1 MQTPLRHAT
10 VAVLIVAAILLLAAC
25 HSRNGGSKRT
35 AFNKKQTE
43 LLDLYHIA
51 DSIYYK
57 EGRIDTAAFAQF
69 IRSAVP
75 YAEAHPNDT
84 IAPEMLYRAGIG
96 SMILAKAANSP
107 EETAQWAKEA
117 IRIFRTFQDTYPD
130 HEQTRMCYYQRGI
143 VYDDILEDHRSA
155 EEEFRDFIHLYPD
168 DPIAPQLEQY
178 LKIMGKSEAEIEAAL
193 NIR

>member
-1 MQTPLRHAT
+1 MQTPLRQT
-10 VAVLIVAAILLLAAC
+10 PILLLAAILLLAGC
-25 HSRNGGSKRT
+25 HSRNGGGKHA
-35 AFNKKQTE
+35 AFNKRQRSLLELYQT
-43 LLDLYHIA
+43 A

-69 IRSAVP
+69 IRSAIP
-75 YAEAHPNDT
+75 YSAAHPHDT

-96 SMILAKAANSP
+96 SMILAKAATTP

-117 IRIFRTFQDTYPD
+117 LSIFRSFQETYPD
-130 HEQTRMCYYQRGI
+130 HEQARMCYYQRGI
-143 VYDDILEDHRSA
+143 VYDDILQDHRSA

-168 DPIAPQLEQY
+168 DPLTPQLKQY
-178 LKIMGKSEAEIEAAL
+178 LSLMGKSEKEIEQAL

>member
-1 MQTPLRHAT
+1 MQAPLKQ
-10 VAVLIVAAILLLAAC
+10 IPILLLAAILMLAGC
-25 HSRNGGSKRT
+25 HSRTGGGKHN
-35 AFNKKQTE
+35 AFNKRQRSLLELYQT
-43 LLDLYHIA
+43 A

-57 EGRIDTAAFAQF
+57 EGRIDTVAFGQF

-75 YAEAHPNDT
+75 YAAAHPHDT

-96 SMILAKAANSP
+96 SMILAKAATTP

-117 IRIFRTFQDTYPD
+117 LSIFRTFQETYPD
-130 HEQTRMCYYQRGI
+130 HEQARMCYYQQGI
-143 VYDDILEDHRSA
+143 VYDDILQDHRSA

-168 DPIAPQLEQY
+168 DPLAPQLKQY
-178 LKIMGKSEAEIEAAL
+178 LSLMGKSEKEIEQAL